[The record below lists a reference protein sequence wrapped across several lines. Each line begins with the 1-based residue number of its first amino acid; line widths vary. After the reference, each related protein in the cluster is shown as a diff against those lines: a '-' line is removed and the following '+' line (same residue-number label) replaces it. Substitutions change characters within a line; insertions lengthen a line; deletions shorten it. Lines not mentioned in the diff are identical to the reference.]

1 MVAHSLNSL
10 RAALPSGVELV
21 AVSKFH
27 PVSRLMEAYD
37 AGQRIFAESR
47 PQELA
52 SKVPLMPADVCWHF
66 IGHLQTN
73 KLKLV
78 LPYVSLVQSVDSLH
92 LLQAISDWGVANG
105 RVVDVLLE
113 LHLGAEETKQGFT
126 ESEIMHFCEEGIGS
140 PTVASRPLPLT
151 ASAGPSLL
159 SGRGWPEVFEPTPS
173 PQKDCNSELVC
184 HSERSE
190 ESISFKGVRI
200 RGLMGMATNTD
211 DMSVVEKDFERIEAL
226 FRRIRTKYPEL
237 TAFDQLSIGM
247 SGDWPIAVKHGAT
260 MVRIGTDIFGPREY

>member
-1 MVAHSLNSL
+1 MNTIADRLGEL
-10 RAALPSGVELV
+10 KRQIPSDVQLV

-27 PVSRLMEAYD
+27 PVERLMEAYG

-52 SKVPLMPADVCWHF
+52 AKVPLMPADVQWHF

-92 LLQAISDWGVANG
+92 LLEAISRWASENG

-126 ESEIMHFCEEGIGS
+126 EEEI
-140 PTVASRPLPLT
+140 L
-151 ASAGPSLL
+151 SL
-159 SGRGWPEVFEPTPS
+159 
-173 PQKDCNSELVC
+173 C

-190 ESISFKGVRI
+190 ESVRI
-200 RGLMGMATNTD
+200 RGLMGMASNTE
-211 DMSVVEKDFERIEAL
+211 DMAQVEGEFARIEAL
-226 FRRIRTKYPEL
+226 YKRIK
-237 TAFDQLSIGM
+237 AFGLEGFDTLSIGM
-247 SGDWPIAVKHGAT
+247 SGDWPVAVRHGAT